1 MKVLLIRGNPR
12 KTGLTQQVTDRFLKG
27 VLASGADVTD
37 VDAVALAIEPCTGC
51 YTCWAATPG
60 HCIHDDAMKDL
71 LPVVRA
77 ADVIVFSTP
86 VNYYAM
92 SGSLKTFIERLF
104 PFFAPGIERSARGY
118 FRNRCRYPADFGRK
132 KLITIVV
139 GSLRHLD
146 TFGPVNETFRL
157 IADSLDMQIGGQLT
171 RPESYL
177 LQFTRSKPKTVRLI
191 EQAFVDAGMQAGTTG
206 CLSAQ
211 TMEQAA
217 QSLSVDDRHF
227 ETYSNIYWDRA
238 IRMGAAANL
247 ASLRECISREPAI
260 LMREM
265 ARSVDPKATAR
276 VRAVIQ
282 MDFPDQ
288 DLHYRLTVDRG
299 QCDIR
304 EQPTPEPDLRIT
316 CNASVWVD
324 FMLGQLDLHEALRG
338 RQIVVEGD
346 KALFTRLGRFFPP
359 PS

>member
-12 KTGLTQQVTDRFLKG
+12 KTGLTQQVTDWFLKG

-37 VDAVALAIEPCTGC
+37 VDATALAIEPCTGC
-51 YTCWAATPG
+51 YACWTATPG
-60 HCIHDDAMKDL
+60 RCIHDDPMRGL
-71 LPVVRA
+71 LETVRA
-77 ADVIVFSTP
+77 ADVLVFATP

-118 FRNRCRYPADFGRK
+118 FRNRCRYPEVFRRK
-132 KLITIVV
+132 KLITIAV
-139 GSLRHLD
+139 GSLKHPE

-157 IADSLDMQIGGQLT
+157 IADSLDMQVGGQLT

-177 LQFTRSKPKTVRLI
+177 LQFSQSKPRTARLI
-191 EQAFVDAGMQAGTTG
+191 EQAFVDAGMEAGTTG
-206 CLSAQ
+206 CLSAR

-217 QSLSVDDRHF
+217 QSLSVDDDHF

-238 IRMGAAANL
+238 IRMGAS
-247 ASLRECISREPAI
+247 ASLTTLRESVAREPAI

-265 ARSVDPKATAR
+265 ARSIDPKATAR

-288 DLHYRLTVDRG
+288 DLHYRLTVDCGR
-299 QCDIR
+299 CDIQ
-304 EQPTPEPDLRIT
+304 ELPTPEPDLRIT

-324 FMLGQLDLHEALRG
+324 FMLGHLDLHEALRG
-338 RQIVVEGD
+338 RMIVVEGD